1 METLT
6 MLPAELTRQTIAA
19 ALGTQPDAVVTFAQ
33 ASEALQPEHLDFLG
47 LVNAYARKEPTPDA
61 VVLNDDQPL
70 LYIWDL
76 RHEPSLHA
84 QDRCR
89 DMSRLALRAD
99 APYVVFL
106 RPGTVQ
112 VYALGQARDVDA
124 SPLLEAADLHP
135 GLLAK
140 LAFGDVSTRAD
151 GVSTHALMLELLN
164 VVTEELISLRK
175 VSASEAL
182 ALMGRALFLRF
193 LSDRGILSELNP
205 FPGVPRFV
213 DCLSTPEYAAISSKW
228 LDDTFNGDLLTLP
241 DKGSEAYFRGLKVS
255 NGTSALNDL
264 SAIIRGDKP
273 VGDGAYQTQFSWSD
287 LHFAYIP
294 VGLLSQVYEEYIHR
308 FETSTAKNESVYY
321 TPRHLAEYVVDHA
334 LGMLGSDAYKAR
346 VLDPAAG
353 GGVFLLAAFR
363 RLVQGYWRAKGKQ
376 PTTKVIRHI
385 LNNQLVG
392 MDINPAARQLS
403 ALALYLT
410 ALELDPDVGKLQ
422 DLKFE
427 KLQGQVLLDA
437 ENWVDEPSGL
447 RLGSLSRPAAD
458 TMCGQFD
465 VVVGNPPWT
474 SVADRLK
481 QRAFDEVARQAMGE
495 RGIPP
500 VTNPDGVPDL
510 PFVWQSTR
518 WAKPGAVIAFALH
531 ARLLIK
537 TTHQG
542 LDARKA
548 LFSGLN
554 VTYVLN
560 GMELRNTPVWPSNA
574 AYFCLLFAR
583 NEAAQRDSHFYA
595 VTPAVDRALNAEG
608 RIRIDH
614 KDAWASDTEMVGQV
628 PHLFKT
634 LAKGNGLDVALLEKI
649 QRDVRRPG
657 APSDAGE
664 SGQQAESCRPTLKAY
679 ADSVGIN
686 HGHGYQTTSEQEAA
700 DFLIGLPMM
709 PDPTKALWHIVPTHE
724 LGPFERERVH
734 RRRNAKIYEPPVV
747 LLRKS
752 PSTNLNAP
760 AAMLALERVAYRES
774 YIGYSCAAVA
784 EPRLMAVY
792 LWALMN
798 SKLFLYYA
806 LMTSSIFGCER
817 EAVQKSDIEQ
827 FPVIPLES
835 LHEKNLDLLRELLVK
850 VESRQLDAKDIDSI
864 VNAIYRLAPADV
876 VLVED
881 RLATAL
887 PFSQVKRFA
896 VSPPSE
902 KEVERYLESLEKIL
916 KPFDFSE
923 QPLELAAVPQ
933 SPLSPWRFIR
943 IGGPAT
949 GHLPK
954 ASDLLA
960 TLNMADGLGCTLVEF
975 HEEGAMYLGVLNQRR
990 YWTRTAARTF
1000 ALDLIKRN
1008 DDILNRV
1015 TRSAVAT

>member
-1 METLT
+1 
-6 MLPAELTRQTIAA
+6 MLPAELTRQSIAA
-19 ALGTQPDAVVTFAQ
+19 ALGTKPDAVVTFAQ
-33 ASEALQPEHLDFLG
+33 ASHALQPEHLDFLG
-47 LVNAYARKEPTPDA
+47 LVDAHARKEPTPDA

-76 RHEPSLHA
+76 RHEPSQYV

-112 VYALGQARDVDA
+112 VYALGQARDTDA

-140 LAFGDVSTRAD
+140 LAFGDVSTRSD
-151 GVSTHALMLELLN
+151 GVSTHILMLELLN
-164 VVTEELISLRK
+164 VVTEELINLRK

-193 LSDRGILSELNP
+193 LYDRGILSERDP
-205 FPGVPRFV
+205 FPDVPRFS
-213 DCLSTPEYAAISSKW
+213 DCLSTPEFAAISSKW

-241 DKGSEAYFRGLKVS
+241 DDGSEAYFRGLDVS

-294 VGLLSQVYEEYIHR
+294 VGLLGQVYEEYIHR
-308 FETSTAKNESVYY
+308 FEASTAKDQSVYY

-363 RLVQGYWRAKGKQ
+363 RLVQGYWRATGEQ

-410 ALELDPDVGKLQ
+410 ALELDPDVAKLR

-427 KLQGQVLLDA
+427 ELQGRVLLDA
-437 ENWVDEPSGL
+437 ENWIDQPSGL
-447 RLGSLSRPAAD
+447 CLGSLSRPASD
-458 TMCGQFD
+458 SLCGQFD
-465 VVVGNPPWT
+465 VVLGNPPWT

-481 QRAFDEVARQAMGE
+481 QKAFDEVARQAMVE
-495 RGIPP
+495 RGITP

-560 GMELRNTPVWPSNA
+560 GMELRNTAVWPSNA

-583 NEAAQRDSHFYA
+583 NQAAEAESHFYA
-595 VTPAVDRALNAEG
+595 VTPALDRALNAEG

-614 KDAWASDTEMVGQV
+614 KDTWASDAEMVGQV

-649 QRDVRRPG
+649 QRDVRR
-657 APSDAGE
+657 APRRSDVNDPTL
-664 SGQQAESCRPTLKAY
+664 QADLRRPTLKAY

-686 HGHGYQTTSEQEAA
+686 HGHGYQTSSEAEDAG
-700 DFLIGLPMM
+700 FLAGLPMM
-709 PDPTKALWHIVPTHE
+709 PDPREALWHVVPTQD
-724 LGPFERERVH
+724 LIPFEFERVH
-734 RRRNAKIYEPPVV
+734 RKRNSNIYDSPLV

-752 PSTNLNAP
+752 PSTQQNAP
-760 AAMLALERVAYRES
+760 TAMLSLDRVAYRES
-774 YIGYSCAAVA
+774 YIGYSCAAVK
-784 EPRLMAVY
+784 EPRLMSVY

-827 FPVIPLES
+827 FPIIPLES
-835 LHEKNLDLLRELLVK
+835 LSSENLGLLRELLTK
-850 VESRQLDAKDIDSI
+850 AESRQFEAGDVDTII
-864 VNAIYRLAPADV
+864 NAIYRLAPADV
-876 VLVED
+876 TLVED
-881 RLATAL
+881 RLSTAL
-887 PFSQVKRFA
+887 PFSRVKQSA
-896 VSPPSE
+896 VAPP
-902 KEVERYLESLEKIL
+902 KEEDVRRYLESLEKIL

-923 QPLELAAVPQ
+923 QPLELSAYPQ

-943 IGGPAT
+943 IGGPLFEP
-949 GHLPK
+949 LPK

-960 TLNMADGLGCTLVEF
+960 ALNLADDMGCTLVEF
-975 HEEGAMYLGVLNQRR
+975 HQENAIHLGILNQRR

-1008 DDILNRV
+1008 DAILNRV
-1015 TRSAVAT
+1015 TRSTVAT

>member
-1 METLT
+1 
-6 MLPAELTRQTIAA
+6 MLPVELTRQTIAT
-19 ALGTQPDAVVTFAQ
+19 ALGTQPDAVLTFAQ

-47 LVNAYARKEPTPDA
+47 LVNAHARKEATPDA
-61 VVLNDDQPL
+61 VVLSNDQPL

-76 RHEPSLHA
+76 RHEPSPHA

-89 DMSRLALRAD
+89 DMARLALRAD

-106 RPGTVQ
+106 RPGIVQ

-124 SPLLEAADLHP
+124 SPLLEASDLHP

-164 VVTEELISLRK
+164 VVTEELINLRK
-175 VSASEAL
+175 VTASEAL

-193 LSDRGILSELNP
+193 LFDRGILRELNP

-228 LDDTFNGDLLTLP
+228 LDETFNGDLLNLP
-241 DKGSEAYFRGLKVS
+241 DDGSEEYFRGLIVS

-273 VGDGAYQTQFSWSD
+273 VGDGAYQTQFSWDD

-308 FETSTAKNESVYY
+308 FETSTAKDESVYY

-334 LGMLGSDAYKAR
+334 LGMLGQDAYKAR

-427 KLQGQVLLDA
+427 RLQGQVLLDA
-437 ENWVDEPSGL
+437 ESWIDEPSGL
-447 RLGSLSRPAAD
+447 PLGSLSRPAGD
-458 TMCGQFD
+458 KMCGQFD

-474 SVADRLK
+474 SVADRSK
-481 QRAFDEVARQAMGE
+481 QKAFDEIARQAMAE

-500 VTNPDGVPDL
+500 VANPDGVPDL
-510 PFVWQSTR
+510 PFVWQATR

-542 LDARKA
+542 LGARKA

-583 NEAAQRDSHFYA
+583 NEAAQPDSHFYA

-614 KDAWASDTEMVGQV
+614 KDAWASDAEMVGQV

-634 LAKGNGLDVALLEKI
+634 LAKGNGLDVDLLEKI
-649 QRDVRRPG
+649 QRDVRRPRT
-657 APSDAGE
+657 GE
-664 SGQQAESCRPTLKAY
+664 SDQHAEMCRPSLKAY

-686 HGHGYQTTSEQEAA
+686 HGHGYQTTSEQEGA
-700 DFLIGLPMM
+700 DFLVGLPMM
-709 PDPTKALWHIVPTHE
+709 PDPTKALWHIVPTQD
-724 LGPFERERVH
+724 LVPFERERVH
-734 RRRNAKIYEPPVV
+734 RRRNASIYDPPVV

-752 PSTNLNAP
+752 PSTNLKAP
-760 AAMLALERVAYRES
+760 TAMLALERVAYRES

-784 EPRLMAVY
+784 EPRLMSVY

-827 FPVIPLES
+827 FPIIPLES
-835 LHEKNLDLLRELLVK
+835 LHEVNFNLLRELLAK
-850 VESRQLDAKDIDSI
+850 VESGQLDAREIDSI
-864 VNAIYRLAPADV
+864 VNSIYCLTPADV
-876 VLVED
+876 ALVED
-881 RLATAL
+881 RLATSL
-887 PFSQVKRFA
+887 PFSQVKRFS

-902 KEVERYLESLEKIL
+902 REVGRYLEALEKIL

-923 QPLELAAVPQ
+923 QPLELTAFPQ

-943 IGGPAT
+943 LGGPSKD
-949 GHLPK
+949 HLPK

-960 TLNMADGLGCTLVEF
+960 TLNMADEVGCTMVEF
-975 HEEGAMYLGVLNQRR
+975 HEEGTMYLGVLNQRR
-990 YWTRTAARTF
+990 YWTRTAARTV

-1008 DDILNRV
+1008 DTILNRV
-1015 TRSAVAT
+1015 TRSTVAT

>member
-1 METLT
+1 
-6 MLPAELTRQTIAA
+6 MLPPELTRQTIAS
-19 ALGTQPDAVVTFAQ
+19 ALGTAPEAVVTFAQ
-33 ASEALQPEHLDFLG
+33 ASDALKPEHLDFLG
-47 LVNAYARKEPTPDA
+47 LVDAYARQEPAPDA
-61 VVLNDDQPL
+61 VVLKDDQPL
-70 LYIWDL
+70 FYIWDL
-76 RHEPSLHA
+76 RHTPTHYA

-112 VYALGQARDVDA
+112 VYALGQARDTNA
-124 SPLLEAADLHP
+124 LPLLEAADLHP

-140 LAFGDVSTRAD
+140 LAFGDVSTRPD
-151 GVSTHALMLELLN
+151 GIGTHELMLELLN
-164 VVTEELISLRK
+164 VVTEELIQLRK
-175 VSASEAL
+175 VSAAEAL
-182 ALMGRALFLRF
+182 ALTGRALFLRF
-193 LSDRGILSELNP
+193 LFDRGILKDPNP
-205 FPGVPRFV
+205 FPGVPSFA
-213 DCLSTPEYAAISSKW
+213 DCLSTPQFAAISSKW

-241 DKGSEAYFRGLKVS
+241 DDGSETYFRGLNIS
-255 NGTSALNDL
+255 NGTSALDDL

-308 FETSTAKNESVYY
+308 FESTTAKAQSVYY

-334 LGMLGSDAYKAR
+334 LGMLGGDAYKAR

-363 RLVQGYWRAKGKQ
+363 RLVQGHWRATGEQ
-376 PTTKVIRHI
+376 PTTKTIRHI

-392 MDINPAARQLS
+392 IDINPAARQLS

-410 ALELDPDVGKLQ
+410 ALELDPDVAKLQ

-427 KLQGQVLLDA
+427 ELQGRVLLDA

-447 RLGSLSRPAAD
+447 CLGSLSRPASD
-458 TMCGQFD
+458 LLFGQFD
-465 VVVGNPPWT
+465 VIVGNPPWT
-474 SVADRLK
+474 SVADRPRQK
-481 QRAFDEVARQAMGE
+481 AFDEVARQAMVD
-495 RGIPP
+495 RGITP

-518 WAKPGAVIAFALH
+518 WAKQGAVLAFALH

-537 TTHQG
+537 TTTQG

-548 LFSGLN
+548 IFKGLEIK
-554 VTYVLN
+554 YILN

-583 NEAAQRDSHFYA
+583 NQIAETGSHFYA
-595 VTPAVDRALNAEG
+595 VTPAVDRKLNAEG

-634 LAKGNGLDVALLEKI
+634 LAKGNGLDVDLLEKI
-649 QRDVRRPG
+649 QRDLKRPLRNSESNDLSQQIDTLR
-657 APSDAGE
+657 PS
-664 SGQQAESCRPTLKAY
+664 LKVY
-679 ADSVGIN
+679 ADKVGIK
-686 HGHGYQTTSEQEAA
+686 HGHGYQTSSEDEEA

-709 PDPTKALWHIVPTHE
+709 PDPRDALWHIVPTQQ
-724 LGPFERERVH
+724 LPQFEHKRVH
-734 RRRNAKIYEPPVV
+734 RKRNCDIYEAPLV

-752 PSTNLNAP
+752 PSTQLNAP
-760 AAMLALERVAYRES
+760 TAMLALERVAYRES
-774 YIGYSCAAVA
+774 YIGYSCAAA
-784 EPRLMAVY
+784 PEPQLMSVY

-817 EAVQKSDIEQ
+817 EAIQKSDIER

-835 LHEKNLDLLRELLVK
+835 LPNNSLELLRALLSK
-850 VESRQLDAKDIDSI
+850 AESRKFEMQEVDLI
-864 VNAIYRLAPADV
+864 VNAIYRLTPADIT
-876 VLVED
+876 LIED
-881 RLATAL
+881 RLSTAL
-887 PFSQVKRFA
+887 PFSRIKRSA
-896 VSPPSE
+896 IAPPKEIDVS
-902 KEVERYLESLEKIL
+902 RYLESLEKIL
-916 KPFDFSE
+916 KPFDLSD
-923 QPLELAAVPQ
+923 QPLELTAYPQ
-933 SPLSPWRFIR
+933 NQISPWRFLR
-943 IGGPAT
+943 VGGPISDQM
-949 GHLPK
+949 PEV
-954 ASDLLA
+954 SDLLA
-960 TLNMADGLGCTLVEF
+960 ALNMANDMGCTLVEF
-975 HEEGAMYLGVLNQRR
+975 HQDQTIYLGILNQRR
-990 YWTRTAARTF
+990 YWTRTAARTL

-1015 TRSAVAT
+1015 TRSAVVA